1 MKTHKDKIVI
11 AENAGFC
18 FGVRRAIDT
27 AENEAAKA
35 AERGG
40 SRVFSLGH
48 LIHNDTVVR
57 NLEKMGVQV
66 IGSLSEAE
74 AGDTVIIRSH
84 GEPRRVYLEAEER
97 GIRLV
102 DATCPFVDK
111 IHRLVNETELPVLI
125 AGDEKHPEVKGIAG
139 WCREESPVLIADS
152 RDKTAREI
160 REKAPGAKNFF
171 VVAQT
176 TIKQEMLDEITEEL
190 TGK

>member
-27 AENEAAKA
+27 AETEAAKA
-35 AERGG
+35 AERGR

-57 NLEKMGVQV
+57 NLEKRGVQV

-111 IHRLVNETELPVLI
+111 IHRLVNET
-125 AGDEKHPEVKGIAG
+125 
-139 WCREESPVLIADS
+139 
-152 RDKTAREI
+152 
-160 REKAPGAKNFF
+160 
-171 VVAQT
+171 
-176 TIKQEMLDEITEEL
+176 
-190 TGK
+190 